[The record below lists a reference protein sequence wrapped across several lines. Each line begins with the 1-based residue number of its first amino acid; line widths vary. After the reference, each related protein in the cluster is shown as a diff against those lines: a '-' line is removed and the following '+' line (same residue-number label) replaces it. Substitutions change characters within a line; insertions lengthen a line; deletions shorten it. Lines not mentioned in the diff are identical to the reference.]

1 MCDTN
6 PAALLRAQN
15 TCVYVSSHLKHGS
28 GAVIVASRKNA
39 TAIKSRNT
47 GIETC
52 RLVERRAPSG
62 KSVEQGAPGDAG
74 VKTVKKE
81 SNAVEQ

>member
-15 TCVYVSSHLKHGS
+15 TCVYVSSHLIRSQHGS
-28 GAVIVASRKNA
+28 GAVIVASRKSA
-39 TAIKSRNT
+39 TATKSRNT

-62 KSVEQGAPGDAG
+62 ERGAGSSGSQDCQE
-74 VKTVKKE
+74 KE
-81 SNAVEQ
+81 SEAVEQ